1 MSQSLEK
8 SIQEYLGPQGL
19 TILQKALKQTKADPS
34 DMTEFMESLQ
44 ILPRAII
51 SWTFNVAKNLTANA
65 FKANIP
71 NTEYVLSIKK
81 NNNKFDF
88 ELIKKSETV
97 VSQNSVELP
106 SIMLKILEVTHSL
119 DFVEKGFNDSYAD
132 LQKAIN
138 FLVEKFHFDKNKI
151 TVTINKHESTATCE
165 DCGQNIKIDENHQK
179 FCICYRVLG
188 KTLHVKKNEKGSL
201 TVSFSGKWDKQNVY
215 LLMKTLKAKL

>member
-34 DMTEFMESLQ
+34 NMSEFMESLQ

-51 SWTFNVAKNLTANA
+51 SWTFNVAKNLSTNT
-65 FKANIP
+65 FKAAVP

-81 NNNKFDF
+81 NQNKFDF
-88 ELIKKSETV
+88 ELIKKTETI
-97 VSQNSVELP
+97 VSQQSVELP
-106 SIMLKILEVTHSL
+106 AIMLKLLEVTGSL
-119 DFVEKGFNDSYAD
+119 DFVEKGFNDNFAD

-151 TVTINKHESTATCE
+151 TVTINKNETTGTCE
-165 DCGQNIKIDENHQK
+165 DCGQNLKINEQHQK
-179 FCICYRVLG
+179 LCICYKVLG
-188 KTLHVKKNEKGSL
+188 KNLHVRKNEKGSL
-201 TVSFSGKWDKQNVY
+201 IVSFSGKWDKQNVY
-215 LLMKTLKAKL
+215 LLMKSLKAKL